1 MNETNQLDG
10 EPSVSSATSDYRIPV
25 PDTSMLP
32 DSEKAAPA
40 AVGLMKQAVQ
50 GAHDTIDRLADG
62 AAPAVR
68 QLGESVSA
76 AEDALHMKAEQ
87 LRETRDEWVE
97 SVRTTVRGNPLV
109 AIAAA
114 ATLGALVARITR

>member
-10 EPSVSSATSDYRIPV
+10 EPSVPSATSDYRMRV
-25 PDTSMLP
+25 ADTSMLP

-76 AEDALHMKAEQ
+76 AEDALLMKAEQ